1 MWCVP
6 QLTPLFRERKDDI
19 LALYTEPLPAGHEL
33 HCFDEV
39 SKQLLGTPRG
49 GQPCAPG
56 TVRRLDYE
64 YKRNGTR
71 NLFVAVNPLV
81 GERTVAVTERR
92 TAADTANF
100 LWHYCME
107 EHRTAAHIH
116 LVLDNL
122 NTHLRGSLTKVWGDQ
137 KTAAFFARVTLHHTP
152 THASW
157 LNMAECEISCLKTQG
172 LKTRL
177 ADEAVLKNTVAA
189 ITAWRNQ
196 HRRKI
201 TWTFTTKKAQEK
213 FPELYRELGVVN

>member
-1 MWCVP
+1 
-6 QLTPLFRERKDDI
+6 
-19 LALYTEPLPAGHEL
+19 
-33 HCFDEV
+33 
-39 SKQLLGTPRG
+39 
-49 GQPCAPG
+49 
-56 TVRRLDYE
+56 
-64 YKRNGTR
+64 
-71 NLFVAVNPLV
+71 
-81 GERTVAVTERR
+81 
-92 TAADTANF
+92 
-100 LWHYCME
+100 ME